1 MWPQSDAPNKNSN
14 ETERD
19 RETERTLWIWPEYLS
34 ICTSVCGCVSECVC
48 VCIFNGGKCQN
59 SQLTQRHVRRTV
71 RQSAGTLKYLLLYH
85 VGSWW
90 RRRICNLNTRSA
102 YLDDY
107 PRSTIPSSRPYF
119 PPPPHWANYSI
130 MRWSWKLFIET
141 SSLFQASLDMHV
153 RVHYMYGQ
161 IEKLTDYMFT

>member
-1 MWPQSDAPNKNSN
+1 MRQTRIPMRQRG
-14 ETERD
+14 TERQ
-19 RETERTLWIWPEYLS
+19 RELFEYDPS
-34 ICTSVCGCVSECVC
+34 TWVSARVCAGVWASVC

-119 PPPPHWANYSI
+119 PPPHWANYSI

-153 RVHYMYGQ
+153 RVHYMCGQ